1 MAQPIGKPIQS
12 TTKIFPSGEKNYRQL
27 KCLLHDYSIHIHTVN
42 TYTHSNRRCFIGS
55 YRRQRSPDVEPPSV
69 DRDNRTVM
77 CMQLS
82 ARVSNRDLEDFF
94 SRAGVVS
101 LSLLLSTLLP
111 FLLAEFFLCTLPFLP
126 GS

>member
-1 MAQPIGKPIQS
+1 M
-12 TTKIFPSGEKNYRQL
+12 
-27 KCLLHDYSIHIHTVN
+27 TVKYIYTC
-42 TYTHSNRRCFIGS
+42 TYTHCNRRCFIGS

-101 LSLLLSTLLP
+101 LSPSLYSP
-111 FLLAEFFLCTLPFLP
+111 FLSPGGIFLCTLPFLP